1 MFLFLPFLFNA
12 IHLYNKNNNI
22 KHPLIRN
29 REYIYRERG
38 VAKIPKDYLMGYS
51 PKERLVQIMYVS
63 VKMGRCSSWALM
75 HVCTSTGR

>member
-1 MFLFLPFLFNA
+1 
-12 IHLYNKNNNI
+12 
-22 KHPLIRN
+22 
-29 REYIYRERG
+29 

-63 VKMGRCSSWALM
+63 VKIGRCSSWALM